1 MVMLILSSGDKDKVV
16 VSLPEL
22 ALLPVTVNSAPVLLE
37 LVLKLVVVV
46 VVVLLIL
53 DLTTASGST
62 PVTVTTVTTQT
73 VTLML
78 DSPVSKA
85 SEDLLNL
92 SVSLV
97 PLTPRVP
104 DPKPVSASSTL
115 AAVQAAMLSLPLM
128 LVVSLLLVTP
138 RVMSQSLA
146 TVVSLTVPTQSNT
159 AVLSARRSAPV
170 DVWVEV
176 LAVMVCALVT
186 RVTRVRTV
194 PPSKQPIK
202 EREVSI

>member
-22 ALLPVTVNSAPVLLE
+22 ALLPVIVNSAPVLLE

-194 PPSKQPIK
+194 PSSKQPIK